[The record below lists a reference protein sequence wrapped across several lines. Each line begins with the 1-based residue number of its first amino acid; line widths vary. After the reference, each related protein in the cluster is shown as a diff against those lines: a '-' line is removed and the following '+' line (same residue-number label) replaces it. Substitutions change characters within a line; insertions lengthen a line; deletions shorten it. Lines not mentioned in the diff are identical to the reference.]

1 MHRALRTI
9 LVVTTGT
16 PAPMVPGPVTR
27 IDDLHRDRGSASDA
41 AVVGVEAGG
50 GELKAGAAGTST
62 VRGAAAVQGAI
73 EDFLVHGGVVDASAA
88 VGPFP

>member
-27 IDDLHRDRGSASDA
+27 IDYLHRDRGSASDA
-41 AVVGVEAGG
+41 AVVGVEAGR
-50 GELKAGAAGTST
+50 GELVAGPAGTSAI
-62 VRGAAAVQGAI
+62 RCAV
-73 EDFLVHGGVVDASAA
+73 A
-88 VGPFP
+88 V